1 MWRHIFK
8 WKSCNARHLLCQG
21 YFHRS
26 SWCGEEQPA
35 ASQKPQEQDRESSP
49 YFHSVLQGTLLQLPQ
64 EFLKANQPRIMY
76 FSSNLKLV
84 NFIFCIFYN
93 SLQLAHLPTEKAKTL
108 AT

>member
-1 MWRHIFK
+1 M
-8 WKSCNARHLLCQG
+8 CQG

-64 EFLKANQPRIMY
+64 EFLKANQSQVMC
-76 FSSNLKLV
+76 FSSKLKLL
-84 NFIFCIFYN
+84 NLIFCISYN
-93 SLQLAHLPTEKAKTL
+93 SCQLAYFAAEKDNISL
-108 AT
+108 IIQGCSMVR

>member
-1 MWRHIFK
+1 M
-8 WKSCNARHLLCQG
+8 CQG

-64 EFLKANQPRIMY
+64 EFLKANQSQVMC
-76 FSSNLKLV
+76 FSSKLRLLNL
-84 NFIFCIFYN
+84 IFCISYN
-93 SLQLAHLPTEKAKTL
+93 SCQLAYFAAEKDNISL
-108 AT
+108 IIQGCSMVR

>member
-1 MWRHIFK
+1 MQGTRYAKVIFID
-8 WKSCNARHLLCQG
+8 
-21 YFHRS
+21 
-26 SWCGEEQPA
+26 SWCGQEQPA

-93 SLQLAHLPTEKAKTL
+93 SLQLAHLRTKKAKTL